1 MLQARKRHLG
11 VTAGLW
17 LMASIWFSG
26 ESMGERIALTV
37 REEKDLLQVKVHK
50 LIVDPTSMQPVVFL
64 ADSRGE
70 RALPIW
76 IGPCEA
82 NALNM
87 EIQATKAPRP
97 LTHDLMV
104 RIMQKVNA
112 KVQRIIITHSK
123 EGTYYATLV
132 MDRGGSSE
140 EIDARPSD
148 SIIIALKFKAPIF
161 VSKNLFREMAVSL
174 EEQERIEERYGLTI
188 QELTPLLAQSFSYK
202 STRGALVS
210 DVREG
215 SLAEKDGLHRG
226 DIFVEVGGSPV
237 EDVMSLKGS
246 LTKIKSP
253 VSARIFRKGDF
264 LSITIHAK

>member
-1 MLQARKRHLG
+1 
-11 VTAGLW
+11 
-17 LMASIWFSG
+17 
-26 ESMGERIALTV
+26 
-37 REEKDLLQVKVHK
+37 
-50 LIVDPTSMQPVVFL
+50 
-64 ADSRGE
+64 
-70 RALPIW
+70 
-76 IGPCEA
+76 
-82 NALNM
+82 M
-87 EIQATKAPRP
+87 EIQGTKAPRP

-104 RIMQKVNA
+104 RMMQKVNA
-112 KVQRIIITHSK
+112 RLQRIIITHSK

-132 MDRGGSSE
+132 VDRGGSSE

-174 EEQERIEERYGLTI
+174 GEQERIEERYGLTI

-202 STRGALVS
+202 STRGVLVS

>member
-1 MLQARKRHLG
+1 M
-11 VTAGLW
+11 TAGLW
-17 LMASIWFSG
+17 LMVSIWVSG
-26 ESMGERIALTV
+26 ESMGERVALTV

-50 LIVDPTSMQPVVFL
+50 LIVDPTTLQPVVFL
-64 ADSRGE
+64 ADSLEE

-82 NALNM
+82 NAINL
-87 EIQATKAPRP
+87 EIQETKPPRP

-104 RIMQKVNA
+104 RMMQKVNA

-132 MDRGGSSE
+132 MDRGGSLE

-148 SIIIALKFKAPIF
+148 SIVMALKFKAPIF
-161 VSKNLFREMAVSL
+161 ISKSLFTAMAVSL
-174 EEQERIEERYGLTI
+174 DEQKGVEERYGVTI

-226 DIFVEVGGSPV
+226 DIFVEVGGSTV

-246 LTKIKSP
+246 LAKIKTP
-253 VSARIFRKGDF
+253 VPARIFRKGNF
-264 LSITIHAK
+264 LSITIHPK

>member
-1 MLQARKRHLG
+1 MLHGRTRQFW

-17 LMASIWFSG
+17 LMASIWLSG

-50 LIVDPTSMQPVVFL
+50 LIVDPASMRPVVFL
-64 ADSRGE
+64 ADSREE

-87 EIQATKAPRP
+87 EIQGTQPPRP

-104 RIMQKVNA
+104 RMMQKVNA
-112 KVQRIIITHSK
+112 RVQRIIITHSK

-132 MDRGGSSE
+132 MDRGGSLE

-148 SIIIALKFKAPIF
+148 SIVMALKFKAPIF
-161 VSKNLFREMAVSL
+161 VSKNLFGEMAVSL
-174 EEQERIEERYGLTI
+174 EEQEGIEERYGVTI

-202 STRGALVS
+202 STRGALVA

-226 DIFVEVGGSPV
+226 DIVVEVGGIPV

-246 LTKIKSP
+246 LAKIKSP
-253 VSARIFRKGDF
+253 VTARVFRKGDF
-264 LSITIHAK
+264 LSITIHPK

>member
-1 MLQARKRHLG
+1 MLQGRRRQLG

-17 LMASIWFSG
+17 LMASIWLSG
-26 ESMGERIALTV
+26 ESMGEKIALTV

-50 LIVDPTSMQPVVFL
+50 LIVDPASMQPVVFL
-64 ADSRGE
+64 ADSREE
-70 RALPIW
+70 RAMPIW

-87 EIQATKAPRP
+87 EIQGATSPRP

-104 RIMQKVNA
+104 RMMQKVNA
-112 KVQRIIITHSK
+112 RVQRVIITHSK

-132 MDRGGSSE
+132 MDRGGSLE

-148 SIIIALKFKAPIF
+148 SIVIALKFKAPIF
-161 VSKNLFREMAVSL
+161 VAKNLFREMAVSL
-174 EEQERIEERYGLTI
+174 EEQKGIEERYGLTI

-202 STRGALVS
+202 STRGVLVS

-215 SLAEKDGLHRG
+215 GLAAKDGLRRG
-226 DIFVEVGGSPV
+226 DIFVEVGGIPI
-237 EDVMSLKGS
+237 EDVMSFKGS
-246 LTKIKSP
+246 LAKIKSAVP
-253 VSARIFRKGDF
+253 ARIFRQGDF
-264 LSITIHAK
+264 LSITLHPK

>member
-1 MLQARKRHLG
+1 MLQGRKRQFW

-17 LMASIWFSG
+17 LLASAWLSG

-37 REEKDLLQVKVHK
+37 REEKDLLQVKVHR

-64 ADSRGE
+64 ADAREE

-87 EIQATKAPRP
+87 EMEGTKAPRP

-104 RIMQKVNA
+104 RVMQKANA

-132 MDRGGSSE
+132 MDRGGSLE
-140 EIDARPSD
+140 EVDARPSD
-148 SIIIALKFKAPIF
+148 SIVIALKFKAPIF

-174 EEQERIEERYGLTI
+174 EEKEGIEEQYGLTI

-202 STRGALVS
+202 SNRGALVA

-215 SLAEKDGLHRG
+215 SPAEKDGLRRG
-226 DIFVEVGGSPV
+226 DIFAELAGRPV
-237 EDVMSLKGS
+237 EDVISLKASFG
-246 LTKIKSP
+246 KIKGSVP
-253 VSARIFRKGDF
+253 ARIFRKGDF
-264 LSITIHAK
+264 LTITIHPK

>member
-1 MLQARKRHLG
+1 VAAGFCFLASTWLSCESVGGKVALG
-11 VTAGLW
+11 
-17 LMASIWFSG
+17 I
-26 ESMGERIALTV
+26 

-64 ADSRGE
+64 ADSREE

-87 EIQATKAPRP
+87 EIQGSKAPRP

-104 RIMQKVNA
+104 RMMQRLNA
-112 KVQRIIITHSK
+112 RVQRIIITHSK

-132 MDRGGSSE
+132 MERAGSLE

-148 SIIIALKFKAPIF
+148 SIVIALKFKAPIF
-161 VSKNLFREMAVSL
+161 VSKNLFREMAVAL
-174 EEQERIEERYGLTI
+174 EEQEGVEERYGLTI
-188 QELTPLLAQSFSYK
+188 QELTPLLAQSFSYR
-202 STRGALVS
+202 STHGVLVS
-210 DVREG
+210 DVRQG

-226 DIFVEVGGSPV
+226 DIFLEVGGIPV

-246 LTKIKSP
+246 LAKIKSP
-253 VSARIFRKGDF
+253 VPARIFRKGNF
-264 LSITIHAK
+264 LSITIHPK

>member
-1 MLQARKRHLG
+1 
-11 VTAGLW
+11 
-17 LMASIWFSG
+17 MASIWLSG
-26 ESMGERIALTV
+26 ESMGERTALTV
-37 REEKDLLQVKVHK
+37 QEEKDLLQVKVHK

-64 ADSRGE
+64 ADSREE

-87 EIQATKAPRP
+87 EIQGTKASRP

-104 RIMQKVNA
+104 RMMQKVNA
-112 KVQRIIITHSK
+112 RVQRIIITHSK

-148 SIIIALKFKAPIF
+148 SIVIALKFKAPIF

-174 EEQERIEERYGLTI
+174 EEREGIDERYGLTI

-202 STRGALVS
+202 STRGVLVS

-226 DIFVEVGGSPV
+226 DIFVEVAGIPT

-246 LTKIKSP
+246 LARIKSP
-253 VSARIFRKGDF
+253 VPARIFRKGNF
-264 LSITIHAK
+264 LSITIHPK

>member
-1 MLQARKRHLG
+1 MFQGRTRQIWM
-11 VTAGLW
+11 TAGLW
-17 LMASIWFSG
+17 LMVSIWVSG
-26 ESMGERIALTV
+26 ESMGERVALTV

-50 LIVDPTSMQPVVFL
+50 LIVDPTTLQPVVFL
-64 ADSRGE
+64 ADSLEE

-82 NALNM
+82 NAINL
-87 EIQATKAPRP
+87 EIQETKPPRP

-104 RIMQKVNA
+104 RMMQKVNA

-132 MDRGGSSE
+132 MDRGGSLE

-148 SIIIALKFKAPIF
+148 SIVMALKFKAPIF
-161 VSKNLFREMAVSL
+161 ISKSLFTAMAVSL
-174 EEQERIEERYGLTI
+174 DEQKGVEERYGVTI

-215 SLAEKDGLHRG
+215 SLAEKDGLHQG
-226 DIFVEVGGSPV
+226 DIFVEVGGSTV

-246 LTKIKSP
+246 LAKIKTP
-253 VSARIFRKGDF
+253 VPARIFRKGNF
-264 LSITIHAK
+264 LSITIHPK

>member
-1 MLQARKRHLG
+1 MLQGKTRQIWM
-11 VTAGLW
+11 TAGLW
-17 LMASIWFSG
+17 LMVSIWLSG
-26 ESMGERIALTV
+26 ESMGERVALTV
-37 REEKDLLQVKVHK
+37 REEKDLLQVKIHK
-50 LIVDPTSMQPVVFL
+50 LIVDPTTLQPVVFL
-64 ADSRGE
+64 ADSLEE

-82 NALNM
+82 NAINL
-87 EIQATKAPRP
+87 EIQGANPPRP

-104 RIMQKVNA
+104 RMMEKVNA

-132 MDRGGSSE
+132 MDRGGSLE

-148 SIIIALKFKAPIF
+148 SIVIALKFKAPIF
-161 VSKNLFREMAVSL
+161 ISKSLFTAMAVSL
-174 EEQERIEERYGLTI
+174 DEQKGVEERYGVTI

-226 DIFVEVGGSPV
+226 DIFVEVGGSTV

-246 LTKIKSP
+246 LAKIKTP
-253 VSARIFRKGDF
+253 VPARIFRKGNF
-264 LSITIHAK
+264 LSITIHPK

>member
-1 MLQARKRHLG
+1 MLQGRTRRFLA
-11 VTAGLW
+11 TAGLW
-17 LMASIWFSG
+17 LMVSIWLSG

-50 LIVDPTSMQPVVFL
+50 LIVDPTTLQPVVLL
-64 ADSRGE
+64 ADSLEE

-87 EIQATKAPRP
+87 EIEGIKPPRP

-104 RIMQKVNA
+104 KMLQKANA
-112 KVQRIIITHSK
+112 KIQRIIITHSK
-123 EGTYYATLV
+123 EGTYYATVL
-132 MDRGGSSE
+132 MERGGIPE

-148 SIIIALKFKAPIF
+148 SIVMALKFKVPIF
-161 VSKNLFREMAVSL
+161 VSKSLFTGMAISL
-174 EEQERIEERYGLTI
+174 DEQRGIEERYGVTI

-226 DIFVEVGGSPV
+226 DIFVEVGGSTV

-246 LTKIKSP
+246 LAKIKTP
-253 VSARIFRKGDF
+253 VPARVFRQGNF
-264 LSITIHAK
+264 LSITIHPK